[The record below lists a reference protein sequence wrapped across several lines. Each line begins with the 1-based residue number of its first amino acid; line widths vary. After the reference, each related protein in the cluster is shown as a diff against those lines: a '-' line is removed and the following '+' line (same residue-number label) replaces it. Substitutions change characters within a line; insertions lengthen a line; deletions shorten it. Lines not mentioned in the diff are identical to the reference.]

1 MSATQFRWC
10 AANRPRPLKT
20 IGIREISWETDC
32 LEAEMRTRRL
42 PGTCRYHRE
51 CIPPS
56 WYVNAYGACPLPA
69 GGDTANPPPRPASG
83 LLPRPTG
90 AGAVHGDTQG
100 ENCPGVTR
108 DSRPSGADGSGSH
121 LVLPDRDQ
129 DRSPRRRTI
138 GRRPTNNAHN
148 RRLPP
153 ELSGILVILHTER

>member
-56 WYVNAYGACPLPA
+56 WYVNAYGGEPPPLSPPPGDDSHHGPLPGA
-69 GGDTANPPPRPASG
+69 SMRIRLFSLVQPLAPPHEFSRVAFRVR
-83 LLPRPTG
+83 LAITPTPLQ
-90 AGAVHGDTQG
+90 VK
-100 ENCPGVTR
+100 VK
-108 DSRPSGADGSGSH
+108 
-121 LVLPDRDQ
+121 
-129 DRSPRRRTI
+129 
-138 GRRPTNNAHN
+138 
-148 RRLPP
+148 
-153 ELSGILVILHTER
+153 